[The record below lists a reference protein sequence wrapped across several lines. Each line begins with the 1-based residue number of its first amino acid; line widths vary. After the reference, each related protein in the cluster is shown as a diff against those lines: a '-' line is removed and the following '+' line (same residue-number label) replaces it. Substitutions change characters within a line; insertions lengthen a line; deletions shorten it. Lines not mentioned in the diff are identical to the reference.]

1 MEIFVRLWI
10 NCLLP
15 PLFQFF
21 VFSNLPQL
29 NYELKLHILKIIP
42 VVNPHLFEM
51 NGGNRGQFVKMRIME
66 GSCRM
71 CWIPTGDLEDDSSR
85 LGGPVG
91 GGEGEPIVRSSIV
104 RLEMF

>member
-21 VFSNLPQL
+21 IFSNLPQL
-29 NYELKLHILKIIP
+29 NSELKLHILKIIP

-71 CWIPTGDLEDDSSR
+71 CGIPTGDLEDDSSR